1 MSDVKRQTAIIA
13 VLIMLIAVAGW
24 AAKRFNDSAYL
35 TTIGKNAE
43 KQEATNYFAE
53 SRITRQQ
60 ERSVV
65 KQELE
70 KIINSQEATKS
81 AKEAATT
88 KLMQLNDRALKESKI
103 ETLIKE
109 KGFEDALCFIDDNGV
124 EVYVRADNPLTSEEA
139 NQIKDIIVK
148 TTGIS
153 PSRITVRQK

>member
-24 AAKRFNDSAYL
+24 ADKKFNDSADL
-35 TTIGKNAE
+35 TTISKSVEN
-43 KQEATNYFAE
+43 KEAVNYFAE
-53 SRITRQQ
+53 SRIAREQ

-70 KIINSQEATKS
+70 KIINSKDAAKS

-88 KLMQLNDRALKESKI
+88 KLMQLNDRALKENKI
-103 ETLIKE
+103 ESLVKE

-124 EVYVRADNPLTSEEA
+124 EVCVKSDNPLTSEEA